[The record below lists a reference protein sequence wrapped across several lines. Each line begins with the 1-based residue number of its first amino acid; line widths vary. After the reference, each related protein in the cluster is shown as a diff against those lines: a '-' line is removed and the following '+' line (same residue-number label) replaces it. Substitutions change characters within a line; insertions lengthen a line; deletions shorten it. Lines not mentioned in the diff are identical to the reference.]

1 MSLPCIVH
9 SSGAPCILC
18 RQSSRS
24 LPAQTHPPMSAQLP
38 QVTARTG
45 PPSGL
50 KIRPSSTR
58 SPPQIKA
65 RVLFFA
71 FIAADCLCCQH
82 CCCCPWPLN
91 AFAILLK
98 KKDCDPVEKERLPL
112 QCTASVSV
120 MPGNRCLGWLHLLER
135 HDNATFALFSLHG

>member
-24 LPAQTHPPMSAQLP
+24 LPAQTHPPMAAQLP

-45 PPSGL
+45 PPSSP

-98 KKDCDPVEKERLPL
+98 RKTAILLKKKDCHCSVLPL
-112 QCTASVSV
+112 SLL
-120 MPGNRCLGWLHLLER
+120 CLGIDVWVGCTCW
-135 HDNATFALFSLHG
+135 NVMTM